1 MQIYIYSIEHNFHFN
16 NITKHWSIYESRH
29 KLHSDMTIIIR
40 MHVFVMMIVKKS
52 WHCYTCIRLFI
63 FMKAILFS
71 INLNKVQLH
80 VFRYIQSSH
89 LNHCYSLT
97 LKPINC
103 ISSQRDVQ
111 YAAAELHLY
120 QFCALHHIISQK
132 IIISI
137 TSPTCKS
144 ILLNSEQF
152 RDIKE

>member
-103 ISSQRDVQ
+103 TAS
-111 YAAAELHLY
+111 HLREM
-120 QFCALHHIISQK
+120 CSTLLRNC
-132 IIISI
+132 ISI
-137 TSPTCKS
+137 SFVRFITSSPKKS
-144 ILLNSEQF
+144 SSVSHHQLVNRFS
-152 RDIKE
+152 